1 VEIYNEM
8 KSSHIKND
16 YHSLAML
23 AHKAKSSVAIM
34 GMNDLAM
41 MLKTFEL
48 ELKEGK
54 NSENYK
60 AYIERY
66 ENETSEAVLELDYY
80 INNL

>member
-1 VEIYNEM
+1 
-8 KSSHIKND
+8 
-16 YHSLAML
+16 
-23 AHKAKSSVAIM
+23 M